1 MASRYDNR
9 TIAKN
14 SDELY
19 RELFEDRNI
28 RFVRQ
33 FRTGTLRHPTVSE
46 ITTLELAGH
55 IWSVGDR
62 FYKLA
67 QKHYRDPTYWWVIA
81 WYNQKPTE
89 GHLELG
95 ETIQIP
101 TPLERV
107 LGYLDV

>member
-9 TIAKN
+9 RIAKN

-19 RELFEDRNI
+19 RELFDDRNV
-28 RFVRQ
+28 RFIRQ
-33 FRTGTLRHPTVSE
+33 FRTGVLKHPTASQVR
-46 ITTLELAGH
+46 TLQLSGH

-67 QKHYRDPTYWWVIA
+67 QKHYQDASYWWVIA
-81 WYNQKPTE
+81 WFNQKPTE
-89 GHLELG
+89 SHLKLG
-95 ETIQIP
+95 DTIQIP
-101 TPLERV
+101 TPLDRV